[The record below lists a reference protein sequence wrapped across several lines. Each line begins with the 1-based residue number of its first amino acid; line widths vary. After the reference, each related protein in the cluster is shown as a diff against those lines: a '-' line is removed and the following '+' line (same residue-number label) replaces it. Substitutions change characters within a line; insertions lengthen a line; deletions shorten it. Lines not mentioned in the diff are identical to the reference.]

1 MATPIVRFL
10 NIIVV
15 ALLAG
20 VSFGIWI
27 GFNPTSLSASAYIEQ
42 QQNMLHSL
50 RSLLVSLVVI
60 ATLITILS
68 AYLQKNSRTAFISL
82 LIAAIL
88 LIACILITRFGNK
101 PIDDLVIY
109 WTNETIPDN
118 WTELRDKWWSFHI
131 IRTIAEIL
139 ALFLITWTSINKV
152 SMSGS
157 EKVKYE

>member
-1 MATPIVRFL
+1 MINLIQDYMITPVVRFI

-27 GFNPTSLSASAYIEQ
+27 GFNPSVLSASAFIEQ

-50 RSLLVSLVVI
+50 RSLLVSLVVT
-60 ATLITILS
+60 ATLITFLS
-68 AYLQKNSRTAFISL
+68 AYMHKNSRPAFFSL

-101 PIDDLVIY
+101 PIDDLVIT
-109 WTNETIPDN
+109 WTIDTIPVN
-118 WTELRDKWWSFHI
+118 WTEFRDKWWSFHI
-131 IRTIAEIL
+131 LRTIAEIL
-139 ALFLITWTSINKV
+139 ALFLITWTSINK
-152 SMSGS
+152 
-157 EKVKYE
+157 K